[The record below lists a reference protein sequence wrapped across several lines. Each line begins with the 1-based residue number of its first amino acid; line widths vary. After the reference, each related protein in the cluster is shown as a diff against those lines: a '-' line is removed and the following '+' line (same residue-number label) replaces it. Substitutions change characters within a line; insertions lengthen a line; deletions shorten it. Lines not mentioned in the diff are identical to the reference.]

1 MIFKQNDAIRIDWE
15 KAIKEAELL
24 FDKYKDTESA
34 EIVCKIKQMYSKDD
48 ISGYLELL
56 EQKREL
62 LKGKNNDKLL
72 DE

>member
-15 KAIKEAELL
+15 KAIKEAEIL
-24 FDKYKDTESA
+24 FDKCKDTESA
-34 EIVCKIKQMYSKDD
+34 EILCKIKQMYSKDD
-48 ISGYLELL
+48 VSGYLELL
-56 EQKREL
+56 EKNRDL